1 MVTERVFSDSLGDWK
16 RSCYC
21 GEPRAA
27 GVGSEMVL
35 AGWVHSRRDHG
46 GVIFVDLRDRSGLCQ
61 VVFNPEVD
69 ASSHEKAKQIRSE
82 DVIAVRGTLAHRT
95 VETVNA
101 NLATGEVELI
111 AGELRLLNASQVP
124 PFTIDDET
132 EASENTRLKYR
143 YLDLR
148 RPRSLNH
155 LLLRHRM
162 TKLIRDYLDGRG
174 FIDVETPVL
183 TKSTPE
189 GARDYLVPSR
199 IYPGKFYALPQSP
212 QLFKQILM
220 VGGLDR
226 YFQIVKCFRDE
237 DLRADRQPEFT
248 QLDME
253 MSFVQ
258 PEDVMQVVEGMISLL
273 FKELKGVEVKRPFPR
288 LTWEE
293 AMGRFGSDKPDM
305 RFGLELVD
313 FTNALWKCQAK
324 VFAAAIEKGGG
335 VKGIRIPEGA
345 ELSRKDLDDMTP
357 YVATFGAKGIA
368 WTKITGEGWQSPIAK
383 FLSVAEQ
390 QDIEKISGA
399 AVGDVILFSADT
411 FKIVNDALG
420 NLRLYLGERLGLIPE
435 NEFAPV
441 WVVDFPLMEF
451 DPQEK
456 RYVALHHPFT
466 APLEEDLKLLDS
478 DPAKTRSKAY
488 DLALNGMEV
497 GGGSVRIHQVEL
509 QKKILGLMGIGAA
522 EAEAKFGFFLEALG
536 FGAPPH
542 GGIAFGIDRLAMLL
556 SGAKSL
562 RDVIAFP
569 KSQRAVCM
577 LTDAPSPVDAK
588 QLRELGIRTIA
599 ADPQPKPRDLTMES
613 TKVTK

>member
-1 MVTERVFSDSLGDWK
+1 MATERVFNDQWGDWK

-27 GVGSEMVL
+27 AVGKEMTLV
-35 AGWVHSRRDHG
+35 GWVHSRRDHG
-46 GVIFVDLRDRSGLCQ
+46 GVIFVDLRDRSGICQ
-61 VVFNPEVD
+61 IVFRPEVD
-69 ASSHEKAKQIRSE
+69 PAGHEKAKQIRSE
-82 DVIAVRGTLAHRT
+82 DVIAVRGTLAKRSP
-95 VETVNA
+95 ETINED
-101 NLATGEVELI
+101 LATGEVELVCH
-111 AGELRLLNASQVP
+111 ELRLLNASAVP
-124 PFTIDDET
+124 PFIIEDET
-132 EASENTRLKYR
+132 DASENTRLKYR

-148 RPRSLNH
+148 RPQSLSH
-155 LLLRHRM
+155 LMLRYRM
-162 TKLIRDYLDGRG
+162 TKLIRDYLDGLG

-199 IYPGKFYALPQSP
+199 IYHGKFYALPQSP

-258 PEDVMQVVEGMISLL
+258 REDVMEVVEGMISLL
-273 FKELKGVEVKRPFPR
+273 FKELKGIELKRPFTS
-288 LTWEE
+288 LTYEE
-293 AMGRFGSDKPDM
+293 AMNRFGSDKPDM
-305 RFGLELVD
+305 RFGLELRD
-313 FTNALWKCQAK
+313 FTDALRQCQAR
-324 VFAAAIEKGGG
+324 VFAAAIQNGGV
-335 VKGIRIPEGA
+335 VKGIRIPKGG

-368 WTKITGEGWQSPIAK
+368 WTKITAEGWQSPIAK
-383 FLSVAEQ
+383 FLSPAEQ
-390 QDIEKISGA
+390 KAVEQIAGA
-399 AVGDVILFSADT
+399 EIGDVVLFSADSA
-411 FKIVNDALG
+411 KIVHDALG
-420 NLRLYLGERLGLIPE
+420 NLRLYLGEKLALIPAKE
-435 NEFAPV
+435 YALV
-441 WVVDFPLMEF
+441 WVVDFPLMAF
-451 DPQEK
+451 DAEEK

-466 APLEEDLKLLDS
+466 APLDEDLPLLES
-478 DPAKTRSKAY
+478 EPAKSRSKAY
-488 DLALNGMEV
+488 DLALNGIEI
-497 GGGSVRIHQVEL
+497 GGGSIRIHHVEL
-509 QKKILGLMGIGAA
+509 QKKILGLMGIGAE
-522 EAEAKFGFFLEALG
+522 EADAKFGFFLEALS

-577 LTDAPSPVDAK
+577 LTDAPSSVETR
-588 QLRELGIRTIA
+588 QLRELGIR
-599 ADPQPKPRDLTMES
+599 
-613 TKVTK
+613 VTGVEK

>member
-1 MVTERVFSDSLGDWK
+1 MAERVFSDQLGDWK

-21 GEPRAA
+21 GAA
-27 GVGSEMVL
+27 RLDAVGKEMTL

-61 VVFNPEVD
+61 VVFNP
-69 ASSHEKAKQIRSE
+69 ASDPASHDKAKQIRSE
-82 DVIAVRGTLAHRT
+82 DVIAVRGVLAKRSLDT
-95 VETVNA
+95 INPD
-101 NLATGEVELI
+101 LATGEVELKSR
-111 AGELRLLNASQVP
+111 ELRLLNASAVP
-124 PFTIDDET
+124 PFVIADET
-132 EASENTRLKYR
+132 DATENTRLKYR

-148 RPRSLNH
+148 RPQSLGH
-155 LLLRHRM
+155 LLLRYRM
-162 TKLIRDYLDGRG
+162 TKLIRDYLDGLG

-253 MSFVQ
+253 LSFVQ
-258 PEDVMQVVEGMISLL
+258 PEDVMAVVEAMITLL
-273 FKELKGVEVKRPFPR
+273 FKELKGIDLKRPFRR
-288 LTWEE
+288 LTYEE
-293 AMGRFGSDKPDM
+293 ALNRFGSDKPDT
-305 RFGLELVD
+305 RFGLEISD
-313 FTNALWKCQAK
+313 FTDALRNCQAK
-324 VFAAAIEKGGG
+324 VFAGAIQKGGL
-335 VKGIRIPEGA
+335 VKGIRIPRGGEM
-345 ELSRKDLDDMTP
+345 SRKDLDDLTP
-357 YVATFGAKGIA
+357 FVATFGAKGIA
-368 WTKITGEGWQSPIAK
+368 WTKITAEGWQSPIAK
-383 FLSVAEQ
+383 FLSEAEQ
-390 QDIEKISGA
+390 KKIEVISEA
-399 AVGDVILFSADT
+399 EVGDVVLFSADT
-411 FKIVNDALG
+411 AKIVHDSLG
-420 NLRLYLGERLGLIPE
+420 NLRLHLGEKLGLIPE
-435 NEFAPV
+435 KEYAPV

-466 APLEEDLKLLDS
+466 APLDEDLPLLDS
-478 DPAKTRSKAY
+478 EPAKTRSKAY
-488 DLALNGMEV
+488 DLAINGIEV
-497 GGGSVRIHQVEL
+497 GGGSIRIHQVEL
-509 QKKILGLMGIGAA
+509 QRKILGLMGIGAE
-522 EAEAKFGFFLEALG
+522 EASAKFGFFLEALS

-577 LTDAPSPVDAK
+577 LTEAPSGVDPR
-588 QLRELGIRTIA
+588 QLRELGIRVSGEG
-599 ADPQPKPRDLTMES
+599 K
-613 TKVTK
+613 

>member
-1 MVTERVFSDSLGDWK
+1 MATEREFSDQLGDWK

-21 GEPRAA
+21 GEPRVES
-27 GVGSEMVL
+27 VGAEMTL

-61 VVFNPEVD
+61 IVFNPAID
-69 ASSHEKAKQIRSE
+69 ATAHEKAGQIRSE
-82 DVIAVRGTLAHRT
+82 DVIAVRGTLAKRSP
-95 VETVNA
+95 ETINPD
-101 NLATGEVELI
+101 LATGEVELVCR
-111 AGELRLLNASQVP
+111 ELRLLNASQVP
-124 PFTIDDET
+124 PFNIDDET
-132 EASENTRLKYR
+132 EANENTRLKYR

-148 RPRSLNH
+148 RPQSLRH
-155 LLLRHRM
+155 LLLRYRM
-162 TKLIRDYLDGRG
+162 TKLIRDYLDGLG

-199 IYPGKFYALPQSP
+199 IYRGKFYALPQSP

-258 PEDVMQVVEGMISLL
+258 PSDVMHVVEGMICLL
-273 FKELKGVEVKRPFPR
+273 FKELMGIELKWPFTR
-288 LTWEE
+288 LTYQE
-293 AMGRFGSDKPDM
+293 AISRFGSDKPDM
-305 RFGLELVD
+305 RFGLEIQD
-313 FTNALWKCQAK
+313 FTEAVHNCQAR
-324 VFAAAIEKGGG
+324 VFTTAIQKGGV
-335 VKGIRIPEGA
+335 VKGIRIPNGG
-345 ELSRKDLDDMTP
+345 ELSRKELDEMTP
-357 YVATFGAKGIA
+357 FVATFGAKGIA
-368 WTKITGEGWQSPIAK
+368 WTKITDEGWQSPLAK
-383 FLSVAEQ
+383 FLSDTEQKEIERIAEAQ
-390 QDIEKISGA
+390 
-399 AVGDVILFSADT
+399 VGDVVLFSADSA
-411 FKIVNDALG
+411 KIVHDALG
-420 NLRLYLGERLGLIPE
+420 NLRLLLGEKLGLIPE
-435 NEFAPV
+435 KEYALV

-451 DPQEK
+451 DADEK

-466 APLEEDLKLLDS
+466 APLDEDLSLLET

-488 DLALNGMEV
+488 DLALNGIEI
-497 GGGSVRIHQVEL
+497 GGGSIRIHRVEL
-509 QKKILGLMGIGAA
+509 QKKILALMGIGPK
-522 EAEAKFGFFLEALG
+522 EAEAKFGFFLEALSY
-536 FGAPPH
+536 GAPPH
-542 GGIAFGIDRLAMLL
+542 GGIAFGIDRMAMLL

-577 LTDAPSPVDAK
+577 LTDAPSAVESR
-588 QLRELGIRTIA
+588 QLRELGIR
-599 ADPQPKPRDLTMES
+599 LTGAE
-613 TKVTK
+613 KNGQ

>member
-1 MVTERVFSDSLGDWK
+1 MAERVFSDQLGEWK

-21 GEPRAA
+21 GEPRA
-27 GVGSEMVL
+27 GLVGQETTL
-35 AGWVHSRRDHG
+35 FGWVHSRRDHG
-46 GVIFVDLRDRSGLCQ
+46 GVIFVDLRDRKGLCQ

-69 ASSHEKAKQIRSE
+69 SVAHEKAKQIRSE
-82 DVIAVRGTLAHRT
+82 DVIAVRGAMAHRSP
-95 VETVNA
+95 EAVNP
-101 NLATGEVELI
+101 NLATGEVELMCK
-111 AGELRLLNASQVP
+111 ELRLLNASQVP
-124 PFTIDDET
+124 PFVIDDET
-132 EASENTRLKYR
+132 DATENTRLKYR

-148 RPRSLNH
+148 RPQSLGP
-155 LLLRHRM
+155 LLLRYRM
-162 TKLIRDYLDGRG
+162 TKLIRDYLDTQG

-258 PEDVMQVVEGMISLL
+258 PQDVMQIVEGMIALL
-273 FKELKGVEVKRPFPR
+273 FKELKGVDVKRPFAR

-293 AMGRFGSDKPDM
+293 AMARFGSDKPDM
-305 RFGLELVD
+305 RFALELCD
-313 FTNALWKCQAK
+313 FTPALRDCKAK
-324 VFAAAIEKGGG
+324 VFAAAIEKGGV
-335 VKGIRIPEGA
+335 VKGLRIPKGM

-357 YVATFGAKGIA
+357 FAATFGAKGIA
-368 WTKITGEGWQSPIAK
+368 YARIAEDGWQSPIAK
-383 FLSVAEQ
+383 FLSPSEQ
-390 QDIEKISGA
+390 KDIEKIAGA
-399 AVGDVILFSADT
+399 EPGDIVLFSADS

-420 NLRLYLGERLGLIPE
+420 ALRLHLGEKLGLIAE
-435 NEFAPV
+435 NEFALV

-466 APLEEDLKLLDS
+466 APLDEDLALLDS
-478 DPAKTRSKAY
+478 DPARCRSKAY
-488 DLALNGMEV
+488 DLALNGIEV

-509 QKKILGLMGIGAA
+509 QKKILGLMGIGAE

-577 LTDAPSPVDAK
+577 LTDAPSAVEAK
-588 QLRELGIRTIA
+588 QLRELGIRVIG
-599 ADPQPKPRDLTMES
+599 ADKSPAS
-613 TKVTK
+613 

>member
-1 MVTERVFSDSLGDWK
+1 MAERVFSDQWGDWQ

-21 GEPRAA
+21 GEVRASS
-27 GVGSEMVL
+27 VDKELTL

-46 GVIFVDLRDRSGLCQ
+46 GVIFVDLRDRSGISQ
-61 VVFNPEVD
+61 VVFNPERD
-69 ASSHEKAKQIRSE
+69 AASHEKAKQIRSE
-82 DVIAVRGTLAHRT
+82 DVIAVRGALARRSP
-95 VETVNA
+95 ETINPNMV
-101 NLATGEVELI
+101 TGEVELKCN
-111 AGELRLLNASQVP
+111 ELRLLNASAVP
-124 PFTIDDET
+124 PFIIDDET
-132 EASENTRLKYR
+132 DATENTRLKYR

-148 RPRSLNH
+148 RPQSLAN
-155 LLLRHRM
+155 LTLRYRM
-162 TKLIRDYLDGRG
+162 TKLIRDYLDGLG

-199 IYPGKFYALPQSP
+199 IYHGKFYALPQSP

-220 VGGLDR
+220 VGGIDR

-253 MSFVQ
+253 LSFVQ
-258 PEDVMQVVEGMISLL
+258 PEDVMAVVEGMITLL
-273 FKELKGVEVKRPFPR
+273 FKELKGIELTRPFPR
-288 LTWEE
+288 LTYEQ
-293 AMGRFGSDKPDM
+293 AMNRFGSDKPDM
-305 RFGLELVD
+305 RFGLELCD
-313 FTNALWKCQAK
+313 FTDALRNCQAK
-324 VFAAAIEKGGG
+324 VFTGAIQKGGV
-335 VKGIRIPEGA
+335 VKGIRIPKGGDM
-345 ELSRKDLDDMTP
+345 SRKDLDDMTP
-357 YVATFGAKGIA
+357 FVATFGAKGVA
-368 WTKITGEGWQSPIAK
+368 WTKITPEGWQSPIAK
-383 FLSVAEQ
+383 FLSETARKEIERIAEAQ
-390 QDIEKISGA
+390 
-399 AVGDVILFSADT
+399 VGDVILFSADT
-411 FKIVNDALG
+411 AKIVHDALG
-420 NLRLYLGERLGLIPE
+420 NLRLHLGEKLGLIPE
-435 NEFAPV
+435 KDFKLV

-466 APLEEDLKLLDS
+466 APLDEDLPLLDS
-478 DPAKTRSKAY
+478 DPAKSLSKAY
-488 DLALNGMEV
+488 DLALNGIEV
-497 GGGSVRIHQVEL
+497 GGGSIRIHQVEL
-509 QKKILGLMGIGAA
+509 QKRILGLMGIGPE

-577 LTDAPSPVDAK
+577 LTDAPSEVDPR
-588 QLRELGIRTIA
+588 QLRELGIRVSGS
-599 ADPQPKPRDLTMES
+599 DK
-613 TKVTK
+613 

>member
-1 MVTERVFSDSLGDWK
+1 MAERVFNDPLGDWK

-21 GEPRAA
+21 GEPRAQA
-27 GVGSEMVL
+27 VGKEITL
-35 AGWVHSRRDHG
+35 TGWVHSRRDHG
-46 GVIFVDLRDRSGLCQ
+46 GVIFVDLRDRSGICQ
-61 VVFNPEVD
+61 VVFRPEV
-69 ASSHEKAKQIRSE
+69 ASPAHEKAKQLRSE
-82 DVIAVRGTLAHRT
+82 DVIAVRGVLAKRSP
-95 VETVNA
+95 ETINPE
-101 NLATGEVELI
+101 LATGEVELVCS
-111 AGELRLLNASQVP
+111 ELRLLNASAVP
-124 PFTIDDET
+124 PFPIDDET
-132 EASENTRLKYR
+132 DATENTRLKYR

-148 RPRSLNH
+148 RPHSLSP
-155 LLLRHRM
+155 LLLRYRM
-162 TKLIRDYLDGRG
+162 TKLIRDYLDGLG

-258 PEDVMQVVEGMISLL
+258 PEDVIQVVEGMMVLL
-273 FKELKGVEVKRPFPR
+273 FKELKGIELKRPFTK
-288 LTWEE
+288 LTYAE
-293 AMGRFGSDKPDM
+293 AMNRFGSDKPDM
-305 RFGLELVD
+305 RFGLELKD
-313 FTNALWKCQAK
+313 FTEALRNSQAR
-324 VFAAAIEKGGG
+324 VFASAIKSGGV
-335 VKGIRIPEGA
+335 VKGIRIPKGA
-345 ELSRKDLDDMTP
+345 ELSRKDLEDMTP

-368 WTKITGEGWQSPIAK
+368 WTKLTEEGWQSPIAK
-383 FLSVAEQ
+383 FLSDAEQ
-390 QDIEKISGA
+390 REIERSAGA
-399 AVGDVILFSADT
+399 EIGDVVLFSADQA
-411 FKIVNDALG
+411 KIVHDALG
-420 NLRLYLGERLGLIPE
+420 NLRLHLGEKLGLIPQ
-435 NEFAPV
+435 NDYALV

-451 DPQEK
+451 DAEEK

-466 APLEEDLKLLDS
+466 APIDEDLPLIDS
-478 DPAKTRSKAY
+478 EPAKSRSKAY
-488 DLALNGMEV
+488 DLALNGIEI
-497 GGGSVRIHQVEL
+497 GGGSIRIHQVEL
-509 QKKILGLMGIGAA
+509 QKKILGLMGISA
-522 EAEAKFGFFLEALG
+522 EEAQAKFGFLLEALSY
-536 FGAPPH
+536 GAPPH

-577 LTDAPSPVDAK
+577 LTDAPSSVDAR
-588 QLRELGIRTIA
+588 QLRELGIRLSGGE
-599 ADPQPKPRDLTMES
+599 K
-613 TKVTK
+613 